1 MQVLTDLKTK
11 QDFQDVQDL
20 AGFCFAAW
28 SIDMQVL
35 TDLKTRFPNP
45 ENPAQNPENLEN
57 PENPANLENPAH
69 ILLISW
75 KSCSYPAHILKI
87 LQILKI
93 LLKILLFNLTKR

>member
-1 MQVLTDLKTK
+1 MQVLTDLKTKQDFQDVQDLAGFCFAAWSIDMQVLTDLKTK

-45 ENPAQNPENLEN
+45 ENPENLG
-57 PENPANLENPAH
+57 NPAH
-69 ILLISW
+69 ILLIS
-75 KSCSYPAHILKI
+75 
-87 LQILKI
+87 
-93 LLKILLFNLTKR
+93 